1 MVLSTPEGPVVGID
15 LGTTFARVGVWQND
29 RVEIVPSCDGS
40 YSTPSYVAFTETS
53 RLIGHAAKYQLIRNA
68 RNTVF
73 GMNQL
78 VGRKFSDP
86 EVQRSMKH
94 WPFKVI
100 CGQNDN
106 PEVEVQFRGETKT
119 FQPVEILVMLL
130 AELRELAEKHT
141 GKTVKE
147 AVLTVPS
154 CFNHSQRRAMKDAG
168 EIAGLNVLRFVNP
181 ATAAS
186 IAYGFGKDW
195 TDGEHDVLVFDLGG
209 GMLDVS
215 VVTIEQGIYE
225 VKAAVTDARLGG
237 QVLDNRLV
245 EHCVTDFERV
255 HDKNLRVN
263 LRAITRLRLACEQA
277 KRALSSSTETYIEL
291 DALHDGI
298 DYYATITRAEMENL
312 SADLFDKALQLVQK
326 VLRDARVAKDRV
338 REVVVGG
345 GSARSPKMLQLL
357 KDFFSDKALSSPIRP
372 DEGAAFGVT
381 VQAAILNCVASPTLY
396 DFIMLDVTPLS
407 LWAEVDGTNSLVV
420 IYRHTT
426 VPTKRTVPFSTSED
440 NQAVM
445 RVRIFEGEHSDMSA
459 NCLLGTIEV
468 DNIPLKPRGES
479 EIEVTLDINA
489 DDIVNVS
496 VKEISTGLEKNL
508 SIGTDAREELR
519 LGSKTAL
526 ESYANTV
533 CSSATANIAELKRSI
548 ADMQAIKDSATDT
561 LHWLNG
567 NHSAEKEAFDVKRQ
581 KLEEVATPA
590 TRGSS
595 GDATTAA

>member
-1 MVLSTPEGPVVGID
+1 MVLSTPESPVVGID

-53 RLIGHAAKYQLIRNA
+53 RLIGHAAKYQLTRNA

-106 PEVEVQFRGETKT
+106 PEVE
-119 FQPVEILVMLL
+119 
-130 AELRELAEKHT
+130 
-141 GKTVKE
+141 
-147 AVLTVPS
+147 
-154 CFNHSQRRAMKDAG
+154 
-168 EIAGLNVLRFVNP
+168 
-181 ATAAS
+181 
-186 IAYGFGKDW
+186 
-195 TDGEHDVLVFDLGG
+195 
-209 GMLDVS
+209 
-215 VVTIEQGIYE
+215 
-225 VKAAVTDARLGG
+225 
-237 QVLDNRLV
+237 
-245 EHCVTDFERV
+245 
-255 HDKNLRVN
+255 
-263 LRAITRLRLACEQA
+263 A

-326 VLRDARVAKDRV
+326 VLRDARVAKDRI
-338 REVVVGG
+338 REVVGGG

-407 LWAEVDGTNSLVV
+407 LWAE
-420 IYRHTT
+420 
-426 VPTKRTVPFSTSED
+426 
-440 NQAVM
+440 AVM

-459 NCLLGTIEV
+459 NCLLGTIDV

-526 ESYANTV
+526 ESYANAV